1 MPASGDNGRRA
12 PGLLIPA
19 DVAVRV
25 DTEHRDILESHVFE
39 DIMQLVGWVRTGT
52 PSPVNAEHARHVIE
66 IIEACY
72 AAAGSGMRQA
82 LHTTFPFPP

>member
-1 MPASGDNGRRA
+1 MFVLPHVVGPHRE
-12 PGLLIPA
+12 IP
-19 DVAVRV
+19 
-25 DTEHRDILESHVFE
+25 ESHVFE
-39 DIMQLVGWVRTGT
+39 DIMQLVDWVRTET

-66 IIEACY
+66 IIEAGY